1 MGTRLVLLMFVLAG
15 CADED
20 DGPSELTGRYNLR
33 IETVSGCAND
43 ESLLGWM
50 LGSLTIAGTQSA
62 PTFDFGGEFFF
73 EGATSPAG
81 RFTFNGVVQDG
92 DVEYA
97 AFGSGSAQG
106 VEGALSLA
114 GSAGADVLS
123 VADPPL
129 DCTINAEYTAVQIA
143 P

>member
-1 MGTRLVLLMFVLAG
+1 MVARLGLLMVALMG
-15 CADED
+15 CTGEPDE
-20 DGPSELTGRYNLR
+20 PSELTGRYNLR
-33 IETVSGCAND
+33 IETVSGCEGD

-73 EGATSPAG
+73 EGATSPQG
-81 RFTFNGVVQDG
+81 RFTFNGLVVDA

-97 AFGSGSAQG
+97 AFGSGSAEGAQ
-106 VEGALSLA
+106 GALSLA

-123 VADPPL
+123 TGDPPL